1 MTELSGKR
9 YEEQLRTAFE
19 AAYNG
24 IVLVDTDIRILA
36 LNSAAEKILGIS
48 KREAVGR
55 SFLELVPESGF
66 PEVLSRKK
74 SQAACSVKIGDKVY
88 LSNRSPVIVDGELVG
103 AVAVLQDITELNR
116 IKSQLEE
123 TRRLKNILEVILD
136 SAYEGIVVVDENGI
150 ITMFN
155 DAYCR
160 FLNVRKEDMV
170 GRHVTDVIENT
181 RMHIVVKTGQ
191 PEIRQIQHIQGHDM
205 ICDRIPIKK
214 DGKIIGAVGK
224 VLFRDV
230 SEVDELLKQTEQ
242 LKEQLKYYKKELE
255 NERKTRYSLENII
268 GESPVMANLKEL
280 VKKVAKSPS
289 TVLIRGESG
298 TGKELLAHAIHNL
311 SPRRSCPFVKVN
323 CAAVPENLLESELF
337 GYEEG
342 AFTGAKK
349 GGKPGKFEQAH
360 GGTIFLDEIG
370 DMPLKMQVKILRVL
384 QEKEVERLGS
394 TKTINVDVRVVAA
407 TNRNLERLINE
418 RKFREDLFYRLNVVN
433 LEIPP
438 LRERKEDIPL
448 LADFLVKKLC
458 KSLGIGEK
466 NISQST
472 YNVLLRYKWP
482 GNVRE
487 LENALERAL
496 NVIDSDI
503 IQPEHLP
510 YYIRQSGNSLK
521 DGVFNL
527 KSIVEETEKETI
539 KRALNAAGGSSLE
552 AAKLLGISKS
562 TFYDKLAKYG
572 IKCFR

>member
-1 MTELSGKR
+1 
-9 YEEQLRTAFE
+9 
-19 AAYNG
+19 
-24 IVLVDTDIRILA
+24 
-36 LNSAAEKILGIS
+36 
-48 KREAVGR
+48 
-55 SFLELVPESGF
+55 
-66 PEVLSRKK
+66 
-74 SQAACSVKIGDKVY
+74 
-88 LSNRSPVIVDGELVG
+88 
-103 AVAVLQDITELNR
+103 
-116 IKSQLEE
+116 
-123 TRRLKNILEVILD
+123 
-136 SAYEGIVVVDENGI
+136 
-150 ITMFN
+150 
-155 DAYCR
+155 
-160 FLNVRKEDMV
+160 
-170 GRHVTDVIENT
+170 
-181 RMHIVVKTGQ
+181 
-191 PEIRQIQHIQGHDM
+191 
-205 ICDRIPIKK
+205 
-214 DGKIIGAVGK
+214 
-224 VLFRDV
+224 
-230 SEVDELLKQTEQ
+230 
-242 LKEQLKYYKKELE
+242 
-255 NERKTRYSLENII
+255 
-268 GESPVMANLKEL
+268 
-280 VKKVAKSPS
+280 
-289 TVLIRGESG
+289 VLIRGESG

-394 TKTINVDVRVVAA
+394 TKTINVDVRVIAA

-539 KRALNAAGGSSLE
+539 KRALNADGGSSLE

>member
-55 SFLELVPESGF
+55 SVLELVPESGF

-74 SQAACSVKIGDKVY
+74 SHVACSVKIGDKVY
-88 LSNRSPVIVDGELVG
+88 ISNRTPVIVDGELVG
-103 AVAVLQDITELNR
+103 AVAVLQDITELNQ
-116 IKSQLEE
+116 IKSQLAE
-123 TRRLKNILEVILD
+123 TKKLKNILEVILD

-230 SEVDELLKQTEQ
+230 SEVEELLKQTEQ
-242 LKEQLKYYKKELE
+242 LKEQLKYYKNELE

-280 VKKVAKSPS
+280 IKKVAKSSS

-394 TKTINVDVRVVAA
+394 TKTINVDVRVIAA

-521 DGVFNL
+521 DGVFHL

>member
-1 MTELSGKR
+1 
-9 YEEQLRTAFE
+9 
-19 AAYNG
+19 
-24 IVLVDTDIRILA
+24 
-36 LNSAAEKILGIS
+36 
-48 KREAVGR
+48 
-55 SFLELVPESGF
+55 
-66 PEVLSRKK
+66 
-74 SQAACSVKIGDKVY
+74 
-88 LSNRSPVIVDGELVG
+88 
-103 AVAVLQDITELNR
+103 
-116 IKSQLEE
+116 
-123 TRRLKNILEVILD
+123 
-136 SAYEGIVVVDENGI
+136 
-150 ITMFN
+150 
-155 DAYCR
+155 
-160 FLNVRKEDMV
+160 
-170 GRHVTDVIENT
+170 
-181 RMHIVVKTGQ
+181 
-191 PEIRQIQHIQGHDM
+191 
-205 ICDRIPIKK
+205 
-214 DGKIIGAVGK
+214 
-224 VLFRDV
+224 
-230 SEVDELLKQTEQ
+230 
-242 LKEQLKYYKKELE
+242 
-255 NERKTRYSLENII
+255 
-268 GESPVMANLKEL
+268 
-280 VKKVAKSPS
+280 
-289 TVLIRGESG
+289 
-298 TGKELLAHAIHNL
+298 
-311 SPRRSCPFVKVN
+311 
-323 CAAVPENLLESELF
+323 
-337 GYEEG
+337 
-342 AFTGAKK
+342 
-349 GGKPGKFEQAH
+349 
-360 GGTIFLDEIG
+360 
-370 DMPLKMQVKILRVL
+370 MPLKMQVKILRVL

-394 TKTINVDVRVVAA
+394 TKTINVDVRVIAA